1 MAEAIEC
8 ASKSDGKP
16 SSGEE
21 GEGKALPTSS
31 SAVEEDQKQ
40 KEQVIKMTVSS
51 LGEISTNTT
60 VVDKGSV
67 YNTVHISGCGFN

>member
-1 MAEAIEC
+1 M
-8 ASKSDGKP
+8 SKSDSKL

-21 GEGKALPTSS
+21 GESKAPPTSS

-67 YNTVHISGCGFN
+67 HIYTYTCMY